1 MMKVISWNS
10 GGLGHPSKS
19 TALRD
24 LINSKKPKILLLQ
37 ETKQSEV
44 DMQKITSKETL
55 YEGTVLESRGASRGA
70 FFPLG
75 KKTNGSSKVTL
86 RILTGSNFFW
96 KASKISNR

>member
-1 MMKVISWNS
+1 MMKVLSWNS

-24 LINSKKPKILLLQ
+24 LISSKNPKILLLQ

-55 YEGTVLESRGASRGA
+55 YEGTLLESRGASGGLA
-70 FFPLG
+70 SLWE
-75 KKTNGSSKVTL
+75 KKKWQLKGNTVNSQ
-86 RILTGSNFFW
+86 
-96 KASKISNR
+96 